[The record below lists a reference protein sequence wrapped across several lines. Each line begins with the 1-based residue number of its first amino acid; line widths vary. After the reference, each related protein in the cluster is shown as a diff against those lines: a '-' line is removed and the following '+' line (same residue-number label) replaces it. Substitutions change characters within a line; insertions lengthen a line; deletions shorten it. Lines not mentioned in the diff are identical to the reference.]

1 MTATHA
7 QRTKPQRDLAVAIA
21 GEETADREAATVLA
35 SGYGAVARQ
44 IKEIAAEHGIE
55 IREDADLAEV
65 LAVIEVDSPIPAE
78 VMAVVAEIL
87 GYIYRANSEE
97 LAGDS

>member
-1 MTATHA
+1 MTATPA
-7 QRTKPQRDLAVAIA
+7 TMAKSKRDVAVAIR
-21 GEETADREAATVLA
+21 GDETDSAEASSVLA

-44 IKEIAAEHGIE
+44 IVEIAAQHGIE

-87 GYIYRANSEE
+87 GYVYRANSEE